1 MIHDNYPNNGLK
13 LTQHD
18 IGEIAKYDDKSGGI
32 LISLNVQQM
41 QIFQPNASQ
50 KQKYI

>member
-18 IGEIAKYDDKSGGI
+18 IGEIAKNDKSGGI

-50 KQKYI
+50 KHEYI